1 MSDDGRY
8 YLGGEGAHRG
18 FFGGGVSRER
28 SIGILVVV
36 GIAMFLTPS
45 LSIWVIAVAVVLI
58 ALIILATMNTH
69 RGSLL
74 ERRRRRQRWKERRRS
89 MTDRF
94 IPYDAARWDLLT
106 AALEQTRKPTSKEEK
121 VAQRAAR
128 ADWSR
133 ELAAMRAVPDGADGM
148 GWLQAGRGVPGIAW
162 HGPVGEDPYLSV
174 AFALGGQLRGLESEA
189 TVRNA
194 AEGFARFLASRAPEA
209 SLLRAVQPIT
219 RVLPADSALQEWW
232 LMNNLDETVPAEAM
246 RSYEEVLIETGRGAM
261 VQRHYLVGR
270 WPITPDFVATARRH
284 GPDRDGWRALMA
296 LEIEAVVRGLTEAR
310 MGTVEP
316 LTARGTA
323 AVIRHMQNPSR
334 PVDYMA
340 GLTPM
345 DLGEPSRDEFSAHIV
360 ESVDPESGEPV
371 QWWHRTAAISAANL
385 AVAPRTPLWLVD
397 ALVGR
402 ELDIVRTLSFQIELV
417 PAAEAKQAAKTDV
430 VRDMADQLAETANG
444 KLGND
449 ETSTR
454 VTSAQRRRADLSA
467 GSHHHGANWI
477 GFVTVTAASREE
489 LASAVRR
496 LTEVC
501 ETNLGIERLDWLDS
515 YQSAASGTTWPIA
528 RGLAPRKASFSAS
541 AMNMLAG
548 RGEKEAIS

>member
-1 MSDDGRY
+1 MSDDGLY
-8 YLGGEGAHRG
+8 YLGGESAHRG
-18 FFGGGVSRER
+18 FFGGRVPRER
-28 SIGILVVV
+28 VIGILVVV
-36 GIAMFLTPS
+36 GAAMFFTP
-45 LSIWVIAVAVVLI
+45 LLGWWVIAAALVLI
-58 ALIILATMNTH
+58 AAIILLTIDTH

-74 ERRRRRQRWKERRRS
+74 ERRRRRRRWKQRRRT

-94 IPYDAARWDLLT
+94 IPYDADRWDLLT
-106 AALEQTRKPTSKEEK
+106 TALEQTRKPTSRTERRENE
-121 VAQRAAR
+121 AAR
-128 ADWSR
+128 ADWTR
-133 ELAAMRAVPDGADGM
+133 ELGAMRAVPDGADGM
-148 GWLQAGRGVPGIAW
+148 GWLQAARGAPGIAW

-174 AFALGGQLRGLESEA
+174 AFSLGGQLRGLEAPES
-189 TVRNA
+189 VRAA

-209 SLLRAVQPIT
+209 SLLRAVQPVT

-232 LMNNLDETVPAEAM
+232 LMNNLDPTAPADAM
-246 RSYEEVLIETGRGAM
+246 QSYEEVLIETGRGAM

-270 WPITPDFVATARRH
+270 WPITPTFVATAARY
-284 GPDRDGWRALMA
+284 GDGRDGWRALMA
-296 LEIEAVVRGLTEAR
+296 AEIESVVQGLEAAR
-310 MGTVEP
+310 MGPVEP

-345 DLGEPSRDEFSAHIV
+345 ALGEASHDEFSAHVV
-360 ESVDPESGEPV
+360 EGVDPESGMPV
-371 QWWHRTAAISAANL
+371 QWWHRTAAIRAENM

-402 ELDIVRTLSFQIELV
+402 ELDVVRTLAFHIELV
-417 PAAEAKQAAKTDV
+417 PAAEAKHAAKVDV
-430 VRDMADQLAETANG
+430 VRDMADHLSETANG

-449 ETSTR
+449 ETSAR
-454 VTSAQRRRADLSA
+454 VTAAQRRRSDLAA
-467 GSHHHGANWI
+467 GSHHHGVNWV
-477 GFVTVTAASREE
+477 GFITITAATRDE
-489 LASAVRR
+489 LTRATRR
-496 LTEVC
+496 FAEVC

-528 RGLAPRKASFSAS
+528 RGLAPHKASFSAN
-541 AMNMLAG
+541 AMNILAG